1 MIGFMAQIPTVE
13 WVYKENI
20 SRAQSCQFNG
30 DKMVDKAHTFERKFW
45 FNTLSPL
52 CRHKVDIWLVENW
65 IPLMDCDHLQTQYL
79 SNATGLYNNPQW

>member
-1 MIGFMAQIPTVE
+1 L
-13 WVYKENI
+13 KENFG
-20 SRAQSCQFNG
+20 S
-30 DKMVDKAHTFERKFW
+30 
-45 FNTLSPL
+45 TLWSIEVSAMSPL